1 MPRAHLTSTLS
12 WREPAVPFTPAPW
25 EQHQDREVMLER
37 PPGGAMIF
45 WAVRRA
51 TWSSACEP
59 GESRAEQSRA
69 SACGHKAFWA
79 IAHVSL

>member
-51 TWSSACEP
+51 TWSSA
-59 GESRAEQSRA
+59 
-69 SACGHKAFWA
+69 
-79 IAHVSL
+79 